1 MTLSIRP
8 ATSADVPAI
17 MALEKTAPSAAH
29 WSVQQYEGL
38 FGTAE
43 PNRVALVLGDENG
56 LQAFA
61 IARVVRD
68 EWELEN
74 IVVAGGARRRSLGTR
89 ILDELLQIARTRG
102 AKAVFLEV
110 RESNQAARALYE
122 KWAFLESGRRRRY
135 YQEPDEDAIL
145 YRIDFI

>member
-8 ATSADVPAI
+8 ATSADLPA
-17 MALEKTAPSAAH
+17 MMTLEKTAPSAAH

-38 FGTAE
+38 FATAE
-43 PNRVALVLGDENG
+43 PNRVALVLGDENE

-74 IVVAGGARRRSLGTR
+74 IVVDARARRRRLATR
-89 ILDELLQIARTRG
+89 ILDELLQIARARG